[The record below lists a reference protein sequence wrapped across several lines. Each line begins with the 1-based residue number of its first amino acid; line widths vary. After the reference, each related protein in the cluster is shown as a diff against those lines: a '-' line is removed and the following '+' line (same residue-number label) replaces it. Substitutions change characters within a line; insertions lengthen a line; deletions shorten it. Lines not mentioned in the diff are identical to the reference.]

1 MKNRHEFVFLIT
13 AAIIVC
19 IIFSVFLMIATDTGD
34 FTYASPPDRGGRFLD
49 MFYFAVTTAT
59 TVGYGDITPK
69 TKRARIYTTVFQ
81 LILFGG
87 IISLLFDFELTF

>member
-1 MKNRHEFVFLIT
+1 MKNRHEFMFLIAAAAVVCT
-13 AAIIVC
+13 AFAA
-19 IIFSVFLMIATDTGD
+19 FLTVATEVDD
-34 FTYASPPDRGGRFLD
+34 FTYAAPPDKGARFLD

-87 IISLLFDFELTF
+87 IISLLFDFELSF

>member
-1 MKNRHEFVFLIT
+1 MKNRHEFVFLIA

-19 IIFSVFLMIATDTGD
+19 VAFAAFLMSATDTGD
-34 FTYASPPDRGGRFLD
+34 FTYAAPPDQGNRFLD